1 MKPLEPNPLVART
14 LRAQRAIRTARELAR
29 APMPTLR
36 QSVAYL
42 MSTTGVADDTVSAGH
57 HLEVLG
63 LHADERAVY
72 FAETMRDDHGDDVP
86 LVYRMHL
93 RGAHAGHLIPLASW
107 YDEAALPDLPD
118 RIAAV
123 TARLAPLPAIDP
135 EAWMLTTRVI
145 QHRAIRV
152 VSSTLPV
159 RKFALQLTVEPGD
172 AAGPPTRAV
181 VTAYLR
187 PRASLDAAWAVP
199 GADLA
204 VVRVTYVGVPSGVGL
219 PKQTAMLVPY
229 RADGAGIAR
238 EPVASPGERG

>member
-1 MKPLEPNPLVART
+1 MKFDPNPMLART

-36 QSVAYL
+36 QSMAYL
-42 MSTTGVADDTVSAGH
+42 MSTTQIADDAGRGGH
-57 HLEVLG
+57 RLDVLG
-63 LHADERAVY
+63 LHAEERAIY
-72 FAETMRDDHGDDVP
+72 FAETLAETEPDDDEQLP

-93 RGAHAGHLIPLASW
+93 RGAHAGHLIPMASW
-107 YDEAALPDLPD
+107 YDERALEMLPD

-123 TARLAPLPAIDP
+123 AARLVDLPPIDP
-135 EAWMLTTRVI
+135 DQWMLTTRVI

-159 RKFALQLTVEPGD
+159 RKFALQLTVEPGS

-187 PRASLDAAWAVP
+187 PRATLDAAWAVP
-199 GADLA
+199 GTDHA
-204 VVRVTYVGVPSGVGL
+204 VVRVTYLGIPSGVGL
-219 PKQTAMLVPY
+219 PKQTALLVPY
-229 RADGAGIAR
+229 Q
-238 EPVASPGERG
+238 VH

>member
-1 MKPLEPNPLVART
+1 MKPLEPNPMVART
-14 LRAQRAIRTARELAR
+14 LRAQRAIRNARELAR

-36 QSVAYL
+36 QSMAYL
-42 MSTTGVADDTVSAGH
+42 MSTTRIANDIATEGH
-57 HLEVLG
+57 RLDVLG
-63 LHADERAVY
+63 LHAEERAVY
-72 FAETMRDDHGDDVP
+72 FAETMHGDEDEDVP

-107 YDEAALPDLPD
+107 YDEAALARLPE

-123 TARLAPLPAIDP
+123 TARLAVLPAIDP
-135 EAWMLTTRVI
+135 DQWMLTTRVI

-152 VSSTLPV
+152 VTSTLPV

-187 PRASLDAAWAVP
+187 PRATIDAAWAVP
-199 GADLA
+199 QTDLA
-204 VVRVTYVGVPSGVGL
+204 VVRVTYLGVPSGLGL
-219 PKQTAMLVPY
+219 PKQTALLVPY
-229 RADGAGIAR
+229 R
-238 EPVASPGERG
+238 VH